1 VQDWSPIGAAHFLD
15 LGNNVH
21 PRPPCCVV
29 SFAAPPSLVFAVK
42 MGYYDGVAF
51 NRAVDNFL
59 VQFGQVGAAVV
70 LICPYA

>member
-1 VQDWSPIGAAHFLD
+1 
-15 LGNNVH
+15 
-21 PRPPCCVV
+21 
-29 SFAAPPSLVFAVK
+29 

-70 LICPYA
+70 LICPYD